1 MNRVSRWRPTIIVA
15 VAALTVLASPDG
27 ARALLSNPLPAAAA
41 AQNFPIRLRFANT
54 DVSDVLQAISLKTRA
69 NLVYPAQL
77 KRLIS
82 LNVTANSVE
91 EALNYVTAA
100 ANLAWRR
107 VGQTYVIAPADSLRA
122 MTEQFGDRMTVPL
135 TALSAPDAVSIVTS
149 ALPYLTARP
158 AGTSVLLIGAPEDLT
173 QARAI
178 LEQQEALRRA
188 EP

>member
-1 MNRVSRWRPTIIVA
+1 MNRVSRWRPFVA
-15 VAALTVLASPDG
+15 LAALTVLASPDG
-27 ARALLSNPLPAAAA
+27 ARALLPDAPPAAA
-41 AQNFPIRLRFANT
+41 
-54 DVSDVLQAISLKTRA
+54 
-69 NLVYPAQL
+69 
-77 KRLIS
+77 
-82 LNVTANSVE
+82 

-173 QARAI
+173 QA
-178 LEQQEALRRA
+178 
-188 EP
+188 

>member
-1 MNRVSRWRPTIIVA
+1 
-15 VAALTVLASPDG
+15 
-27 ARALLSNPLPAAAA
+27 
-41 AQNFPIRLRFANT
+41 
-54 DVSDVLQAISLKTRA
+54 
-69 NLVYPAQL
+69 PAQL

-107 VGQTYVIAPADSLRA
+107 VGTTYVVAPADSLRT
-122 MTEQFGDRMTVPL
+122 MTEQFGERVTVPL
-135 TALSAPDAVSIVTS
+135 ATLSAAEAVPMLTA

-158 AGTSVLLIGAPEDLT
+158 AGTSVLLIGAPEDIA

-178 LEQQEALRRA
+178 LDQQEALRRA
-188 EP
+188 EPQVREIVNLEYSSAAGVGAMIKSLFPALKVEA